1 MNSVSLIG
9 RLTRDPE
16 VRYSAG
22 SQTAVAKFTLAVNR
36 PFAKEGE
43 QDADFI
49 GITCFGKTAEL
60 VEKYMSKGR
69 QVGVTGRIQTGSYE
83 KDGRKIYTTDVIADR
98 VEFLDRGNSNS
109 ETYSQP
115 EVDNPFNNEDDQLPA
130 GFAKLTDDDIPF

>member
-1 MNSVSLIG
+1 MF
-9 RLTRDPE
+9 R
-16 VRYSAG
+16 
-22 SQTAVAKFTLAVNR
+22 K
-36 PFAKEGE
+36 
-43 QDADFI
+43 
-49 GITCFGKTAEL
+49 
-60 VEKYMSKGR
+60 R

-115 EVDNPFNNEDDQLPA
+115 EVNNPFDNEDDQLPA

>member
-36 PFAKEGE
+36 TFTREGE
-43 QDADFI
+43 PDADFI

-60 VEKYMSKGR
+60 VERYMSKGR

-83 KDGRKIYTTDVIADR
+83 KDGRKVYTTDVIADR
-98 VEFLDRGNSNS
+98 VEFLDRGNASS
-109 ETYSQP
+109 ESSAASD
-115 EVDNPFNNEDDQLPA
+115 VSDPFDDQVPT